1 MMFGTMEKILLS
13 SRTTTTKKEE
23 LIALWDRLNSLFH
36 SPVSDVSAAEDDNAF
51 LNYLLSITDDDDD
64 VDHLPTLE
72 EFIADLNTRPG
83 LDAGMTTVARHAC
96 VNYIR
101 QDLIDLG
108 ELSRFNDVYTDE
120 PDVERAL
127 ASRIGEPDLD
137 DNANNNLHDDLEDI
151 LKNGTWAG
159 NVVLMV
165 LGEILE
171 CREICAV
178 IDPTHR
184 QHYFTMRGKLDSER
198 TLYTMFSGNNH
209 YSLLYPSARLRA
221 AASDDALGENTML
234 LTTACFAA

>member
-1 MMFGTMEKILLS
+1 MN
-13 SRTTTTKKEE
+13 KKDE

-36 SPVSDVSAAEDDNAF
+36 SPVSDIAPATAEENNAF
-51 LNYLLSITDDDDD
+51 LNYLLSITDDD
-64 VDHLPTLE
+64 VARLPTLE

-108 ELSRFNDVYTDE
+108 EFSRFNDVYTDE
-120 PDVERAL
+120 PDV
-127 ASRIGEPDLD
+127 DLD